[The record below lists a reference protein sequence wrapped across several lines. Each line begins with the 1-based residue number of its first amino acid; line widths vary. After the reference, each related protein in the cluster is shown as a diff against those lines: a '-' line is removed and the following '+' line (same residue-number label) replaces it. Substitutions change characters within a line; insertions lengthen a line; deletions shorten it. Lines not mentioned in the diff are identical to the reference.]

1 VIQLDPFYPIVPDTD
16 WLQRLLPA
24 GLKLVQLRI
33 KDAPAEIVARQIED
47 ALRLCNQA
55 DCQLVVNDYW
65 QLAIEAGANFVHL
78 GQEDLANADLSAVRH
93 AGIKLG
99 ISTHSDEELD
109 IALSANPDY
118 VALGPIYPTLLKK
131 MPWAPQGLERV
142 AAWKA
147 RVPCPLVAIGGI
159 TPDRARVVLEAG
171 ADSLAVI
178 TDVVTHEA
186 PERRTED
193 WMALTEPERRRR
205 ASLT

>member
-1 VIQLDPFYPIVPDTD
+1 MIHLDPFYPIVPDTD
-16 WLQRLLPA
+16 WLNRLLPA

-33 KDAPAEIVARQIED
+33 KDAPAEAVARQIED
-47 ALRLCNQA
+47 SLRLCKQA

-65 QLAIEAGANFVHL
+65 QLAIEAGADFVHL
-78 GQEDLANADLSAVRH
+78 GQEDLANADLRAIRGAGVR
-93 AGIKLG
+93 LG
-99 ISTHSDEELD
+99 VSTHSEEELD

-131 MPWAPQGLERV
+131 MRWAPQGLERV

-147 RVPCPLVAIGGI
+147 KVPCPLVAIGGI
-159 TPDRARVVLEAG
+159 TPDRARLVLEAG

-178 TDVVTHEA
+178 TDILTHDA
-186 PERRTED
+186 PERRAEA
-193 WMALTEPERRRR
+193 WMALTEPKRRRL